1 MRYVAILAAL
11 IAWSATPAQA
21 DTAAACKARAA
32 ELKLTGSD
40 RENFLAGCNRDARAA
55 RSAPAPRSRGVSP
68 ADEDALNRAMGR
80 NTLHSI
86 DDQLRLRRN

>member
-1 MRYVAILAAL
+1 MRYVAIAAALLAWLAA
-11 IAWSATPAQA
+11 PAQA
-21 DTAAACKARAA
+21 DTLTACKARAA

-40 RENFLAGCNRDARAA
+40 RDNFMAGCERNAPTA
-55 RSAPAPRSRGVSP
+55 RSAPAPRSRGVGP

-80 NTLHSI
+80 NTLQSI

>member
-1 MRYVAILAAL
+1 MTRLLAISAIAALLAA
-11 IAWSATPAQA
+11 PAQA
-21 DTAAACKARAA
+21 ETAAACKARAA

-40 RENFLAGCNRDARAA
+40 RENFLAGCERNAPTA
-55 RSAPAPRSRGVSP
+55 RSAPAPRSRGVGP

-80 NTLHSI
+80 NTLQSI

>member
-1 MRYVAILAAL
+1 MRCVVIVAAL
-11 IAWSATPAQA
+11 FAWIAAPAQA
-21 DTAAACKARAA
+21 GTAAACKARAA

-40 RENFLAGCNRDARAA
+40 RDNFLAGCERNAPTA

-80 NTLHSI
+80 NTLQSI